1 MKNEP
6 TIYVVDDDQAVR
18 DSLRWLLESVNH
30 NVKTFS
36 SANDFLTTYESDRPG
51 CLLLDVRMPGMSG
64 LELQGFLKKRNVKIP
79 IIIITGHGDVPMAVR
94 AMQAGAYDFLTKPFN
109 DQELLDRIQYCIS
122 QDTRHRQEWKENE
135 VLKERV
141 GQLTPREKE
150 VLEGVVMG
158 KANKVIASELGISI
172 KTVEIHRARG
182 MEKMDAGS
190 VAELVA
196 ICIRCGL
203 YKGKP

>member
-94 AMQAGAYDFLTKPFN
+94 ARRVLMTFLPNHLMIRNCWTVFN
-109 DQELLDRIQYCIS
+109 IVFRRTPDIGKSGKKMRYL
-122 QDTRHRQEWKENE
+122 KN
-135 VLKERV
+135 VL
-141 GQLTPREKE
+141 G
-150 VLEGVVMG
+150 
-158 KANKVIASELGISI
+158 N
-172 KTVEIHRARG
+172 
-182 MEKMDAGS
+182 
-190 VAELVA
+190 
-196 ICIRCGL
+196 
-203 YKGKP
+203 